1 MTENDCIMKK
11 RRYAMLTLERQ
22 NLILNILKEKK
33 TVSITELTNELDAS
47 ESTIRRDLTI
57 LDKLGKLSKVHGGA
71 IVIDEYFS
79 IFEANVETKS
89 TLNIE
94 EKTSVGKY
102 AASLI
107 NNDDFI
113 FIDAGTTTEKLIDY
127 ISNTKAIF
135 VTNGIVHAKKLIQ
148 KGCKAYV
155 IGGELKLATEAIVGA
170 DAISNLKK
178 FNFTKCFVGTN
189 GISIDKGYTT
199 PDLEEALLKREAI
212 NRSYISY
219 ILTDHTKFGKVTSV
233 TFSDIDKAC
242 IITDYLPD
250 EKFRKATV
258 VKEVLNK

>member
-1 MTENDCIMKK
+1 
-11 RRYAMLTLERQ
+11 MLTLERQ

-33 TVSITELTNELDAS
+33 TVSITDLTNELDAS

-57 LDKLGKLSKVHGGA
+57 LDKHGKLSKVYGGA
-71 IVIDEYFS
+71 IGIDEDFS

-89 TLNIE
+89 TLNVD
-94 EKTSVGKY
+94 EKILIGKY

-107 NNDDFI
+107 NNEDFI
-113 FIDAGTTTEKLIDY
+113 YIDAGTTTEKLIDY

-135 VTNGIVHAKKLIQ
+135 VTNGIVHARKLIQ

-170 DAISNLKK
+170 DGISNLKK
-178 FNFTKCFVGTN
+178 FNFTKCFIGTN
-189 GISIDKGYTT
+189 GISIEKGYTT
-199 PDLEEALLKREAI
+199 PDLEEALMKREAI

-250 EKFRKATV
+250 EKFRKTTV
-258 VKEVLNK
+258 VKEVLKK

>member
-1 MTENDCIMKK
+1 
-11 RRYAMLTLERQ
+11 MLTLERQ
-22 NLILNILKEKK
+22 NLILNMLKDKK

-71 IVIDEYFS
+71 VVIDEDFTVL
-79 IFEANVETKS
+79 EANVATKS
-89 TLNIE
+89 SLNID
-94 EKTSVGKY
+94 EKIEVGKY

-113 FIDAGTTTEKLIDY
+113 YIDAGTTTEKLIDY
-127 ISNTKAIF
+127 INNTKAIF

-155 IGGELKLATEAIVGA
+155 IGGELKLSTEAIVGA
-170 DAISNLKK
+170 DGISNLKK
-178 FNFTKCFVGTN
+178 FNFTKCFIGTN
-189 GISIDKGYTT
+189 GISIEKGFTT
-199 PDLEEALLKREAI
+199 PDLEEALMKREAI
-212 NRSYISY
+212 SQSYITY
-219 ILTDHTKFGKVTSV
+219 ILTDHTKFGKVSSV
-233 TFSDIDKAC
+233 TFSNIDHAC

-258 VKEVLNK
+258 VKEVQNK

>member
-1 MTENDCIMKK
+1 
-11 RRYAMLTLERQ
+11 MLTLERQ
-22 NLILNILKEKK
+22 NLILNILKDKK
-33 TVSITELTNELDAS
+33 TVSISDLTNELDAS

-57 LDKLGKLSKVHGGA
+57 LDKVGKLSKVHGGA
-71 IVIDEYFS
+71 IVIDENFS
-79 IFEANVETKS
+79 VFEANVATKS
-89 TLNIE
+89 SLNVQ
-94 EKTSVGKY
+94 EKILVGKY

-107 NNDDFI
+107 NNEDFI
-113 FIDAGTTTEKLIDY
+113 YIDAGTTTEKLIDY

-135 VTNGIVHAKKLIQ
+135 VTNGIVHARKLIQ

-170 DAISNLKK
+170 DGISNLKK
-178 FNFTKCFVGTN
+178 FNFTKCFIGTN
-189 GISIDKGYTT
+189 GISIEKGYTT
-199 PDLEEALLKREAI
+199 PDLEEALMKREAI

-250 EKFRKATV
+250 EKFRKTTV
-258 VKEVLNK
+258 VKEVLKK